1 MWTIPAADFYFICS
15 TLYSHYYCSTVRI
28 NALKTLKISR
38 ISNNWKL
45 LCCKKLAR
53 IENWWL
59 MNCVNQT
66 FYVNISWMFYFN
78 WVRHI
83 LNIFLFIQLSKGES
97 SKCNTPQKH
106 AVRCKRIAIKSLK
119 RFHSISNNN
128 QEIWKVR

>member
-1 MWTIPAADFYFICS
+1 MWTIPAVDFYFICD

-45 LCCKKLAR
+45 LCCKKISEDWKL
-53 IENWWL
+53 
-59 MNCVNQT
+59 NCVNQT

-119 RFHSISNNN
+119 QFHSISNNN
-128 QEIWKVR
+128 QDILEVR